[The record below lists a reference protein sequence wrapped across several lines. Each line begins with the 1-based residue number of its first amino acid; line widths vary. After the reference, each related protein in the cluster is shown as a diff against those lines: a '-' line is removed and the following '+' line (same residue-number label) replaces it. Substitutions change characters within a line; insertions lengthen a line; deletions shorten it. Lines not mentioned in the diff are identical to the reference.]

1 MSILSRVAPLANGN
15 IFYREV
21 LLDEVD
27 DSSCT
32 PLLFM
37 HGWPQLSITWNP
49 ALHFFGELGF
59 KAIAPD
65 MPGYGRSTIPSKAED
80 YSLEI
85 IVDKILSLLDF
96 LGHEKAVFIGHDWG
110 APVAWSIAQKHPE
123 RCHGIVGICVPYL
136 PEGYSVQSYLKYVD
150 RETYPAE
157 KFPAG
162 QFEYQ
167 LYFSENFKC
176 AVSELDANI
185 DNAVNAIFQKNSLS
199 SSSSSPSITAYSRL
213 QGGLFGA
220 DGIPSLPN
228 SSLVLGREEAAEIIC
243 ELKRNGFSGPISW
256 YLNGERNTQYAQR
269 GGEDCRINLPA
280 LFIHATMDS
289 ICTTIATELSSPM
302 RKNCSDLEEATFA
315 CGHWLLNEKP
325 KQLNQCV
332 AKWLYKKLP
341 NCWST

>member
-1 MSILSRVAPLANGN
+1 MVILSRVAPLAKGN
-15 IFYREV
+15 TYFRESF
-21 LLDEVD
+21 LDETEE
-27 DSSCT
+27 SNCM

-37 HGWPQLSITWNP
+37 HGWPQLSISWNP
-49 ALHFFGELGF
+49 ALQFFGQLGF
-59 KAIAPD
+59 RAIAPD
-65 MPGYGRSTIPSKAED
+65 MPGYGRSTISSNTED

-85 IVDKILSLLDF
+85 IVENILSLLDF

-136 PEGYSVQSYLKYVD
+136 PEGYSVESYSHYID
-150 RETYPAE
+150 RKIYPAE

-167 LYFSENFKC
+167 LYFSENFRS
-176 AVSELDANI
+176 AVSELDQNI
-185 DNAVNAIFQKNSLS
+185 DNTVNAIFQKNSLS
-199 SSSSSPSITAYSRL
+199 SGSGTPSITAFSRL
-213 QGGLFGA
+213 HGGLFGA

-228 SSLVLGREEAAEIIC
+228 NNLVLGREEAAEIIC

-256 YLNGERNTQYAQR
+256 YLNGERNTEYAKK
-269 GGEDCRINLPA
+269 GAEDCRIDLPV

-289 ICTTIATELSSPM
+289 ICTTTTTGLSSEM
-302 RKNCSDLEEATFA
+302 RKNCGDLEEATFS

-325 KQLNQCV
+325 NQLNQCI
-332 AKWLYKKLP
+332 AKWLCKKLP
-341 NCWST
+341 HCWSI